1 MVNFKYEY
9 EYVSKM
15 GPKVTLRHI
24 NIETNEILGEFTTFG
39 QDSYDGTYGDD
50 NKPIK
55 NFPKEQG
62 YKFRYVSYNSTS
74 YTIERYDPSNNV
86 VEKTKNYLIEYI
98 DEDTAVLLGDIPIEN
113 FLKKGETLIPKP
125 DPEVVDPVPEST
137 PSVEDPINEPESQ
150 VETTPSE
157 SLSDDDSTR
166 GENTNNS
173 NDIQESVPTN
183 GSIVSQLESSVKLSP
198 IEFEF
203 SGPKQSAE
211 ETVKNTGYFPF
222 IWYNGSQISYS
233 DIIYFEMSNSNLY
246 PKIKMTFRDTLGL
259 IGDKGMPLDD
269 TKIKIFINSRNPYIK
284 SIFIQ
289 FKIFNFSSNGDNMF
303 TIIGHVDID
312 DLYISSYKSYPRSS
326 SFDTIKKICADIGIG
341 LNSNV
346 SSSDDQMTW
355 INFGEDL
362 QDFILDIIDSSYIS
376 DQSFTFGYIDYYY
389 NFNYIDVEKE
399 INRTITDDRTLDTYL
414 LKENSDVRDIE
425 NSENSFLF
433 LTNDPTVSSVE
444 SYISSFKLVNN
455 STSRSLTN
463 GYIIRTRYYDMV
475 NRDLLN
481 FDVDSLSD
489 SDSNKIKMKSPNS
502 YLSEN
507 NIKNSYNGKIDVD
520 NSHINFN
527 YAIALNGRNITELE
541 KISMDVILPNP
552 NFNLF
557 KFQKI
562 KLLIVNSTNTPSK
575 GIKNER
581 ISGEWLV
588 LNINWIM
595 EKGIFYQKVRL
606 VKRDLNLTD
615 GEISVINNS
624 SSNSSNSEYN
634 DNPSD
639 SNTDSSFDSVNNL
652 PGSDDQVIS
661 GGDLITLE
669 QLMEISGLSKSR
681 VERFVEPLND
691 TMQKYQI
698 NTKSRITNF
707 LSQVLHESG
716 SLQLFTELAS
726 GKAYEG
732 RKDLGNTQ
740 PGDGVRYK
748 GRGAIQITGRNNYS
762 RVSKALGYDFVSNPT
777 KLAEL
782 PWAILSAG
790 WFWKF
795 GSVRGD
801 LNILA
806 DREDFEKITRGIN
819 GGTNGI
825 ADRRK
830 KLNVAK
836 SIYKPVKPGDNNS
849 LLA

>member
-15 GPKVTLRHI
+15 GPKVTLRKWDGST
-24 NIETNEILGEFTTFG
+24 IEIIGY
-39 QDSYDGTYGDD
+39 DKYDGTLND
-50 NKPIK
+50 KPIK
-55 NFPKEQG
+55 NFPKGKG
-62 YKFRYVSYNSTS
+62 YKFRYVSYNSTT
-74 YTIERYDPSNNV
+74 YTIEILFANA
-86 VEKTKNYLIEYI
+86 VEKTKNYPIEYI
-98 DEDTAVLLGDIPIEN
+98 DEDTAILLGDIPIEG
-113 FLKKGETLIPKP
+113 FLKGGVTPIPKQ
-125 DPEVVDPVPEST
+125 DPEVADPVPE
-137 PSVEDPINEPESQ
+137 PQ
-150 VETTPSE
+150 VETPPSE
-157 SLSDDDSTR
+157 PTPAPQVETPPSEPTPTEESTR
-166 GENTNNS
+166 GDNNPSDSNNT
-173 NDIQESVPTN
+173 QEQIPTN

-203 SGPKQSAE
+203 SGPKKSAE
-211 ETVKNTGYFPF
+211 ETIKNTGYFPF

-289 FKIFNFSSNGDNMF
+289 FKIFNFSSNGNNVF
-303 TIIGHVDID
+303 TIVGHIDID
-312 DLYISSYKSYPRSS
+312 DLYISSYKSYPRSN
-326 SFDTIKKICADIGIG
+326 SFDTIKKICTDIGIG

-346 SSSDDQMTW
+346 SNSDDQMTW

-362 QDFILDIIDSSYIS
+362 QDFISDIIDSSYIS

-399 INRTITDDRTLDTYL
+399 INRTITDDRTLDTYS
-414 LKENSDVRDIE
+414 LKENSDVKEIE

-444 SYISSFKLVNN
+444 SYISSFKLMNN

-463 GYIIRTRYYDMV
+463 GYIIRTRYYDMI

-489 SDSNKIKMKSPNS
+489 SDSNKIKMKSPNT

-527 YAIALNGRNITELE
+527 YAIALNTRNITELE
-541 KISMDVILPNP
+541 KISMDVTLPNP

-562 KLLIVNSTNTPSK
+562 KLSIVNSTNTPSK

-595 EKGIFYQKVRL
+595 EKGVFYQKVKL

-615 GEISVINNS
+615 GEISVINS
-624 SSNSSNSEYN
+624 SNSNSSNNEYN

-639 SNTDSSFDSVNNL
+639 SNTDSSLDSVNNS
-652 PGSDDQVIS
+652 PSGDDQVIS
-661 GGDLITLE
+661 GDDLITLE
-669 QLMEISGLSKSR
+669 QLMQISGLSRSR

-691 TMQKYQI
+691 TMKKYQI

-707 LSQVLHESG
+707 ISQVLHESG
-716 SLQLFTELAS
+716 SFQFFTELAS

-732 RKDLGNTQ
+732 RKDLGNTK

-762 RVSKALGYDFVSNPT
+762 RVSKALGYDFVSDPK

-782 PWAILSAG
+782 PWAMLSAG
-790 WFWKF
+790 WFWRF
-795 GSVRGD
+795 GSARGD
-801 LNILA
+801 LNKLA
-806 DREDFEKITRGIN
+806 DKEDFEKITRGIN

-836 SIYKPVKPGDNNS
+836 SVYKPVKPGDNNS